1 MRLKNNVMII
11 SLWKKQLTEDNVFLC
26 AFKILCLIIL
36 ILLMFRIKL
45 KLDKTLWVLQVTQL
59 KINMIILCYF
69 KILFKIIIIK
79 VHQNMHIYYLVK
91 IIYIL
96 KNLKVMLVLILQYFV
111 HHESQLYKLSLNQNI
126 FMSHK
131 HDIFI

>member
-45 KLDKTLWVLQVTQL
+45 KLDKTLWDLQVTQL

-79 VHQNMHIYYLVK
+79 VHQSMHIYYLVK

-96 KNLKVMLVLILQYFV
+96 KNLKVMLVLILQFFV
-111 HHESQLYKLSLNQNI
+111 HHNVLNKYI
-126 FMSHK
+126 MFMGHK
-131 HDIFI
+131 YILV